1 MNDNIKMNI
10 IQEKFLGVLLG
21 GCIGDVLGSINEN
34 KSYDAI
40 RKKGVITTFVRNRYT
55 DDTELT
61 IILANYLVG
70 NFRTEHSVVQTV
82 HEMYQEVVSTSR
94 RGYSK
99 KTKEI
104 LGNYHH
110 CSVSGEADTNG
121 SVMRIAPMAL
131 VPISKDSNLRDYIK
145 QVVYCTHGENKNAID
160 VCFIHVKLLKSL
172 IHGRTGGG
180 QLDSANKVHSYV
192 LELTKRVKNLEIYPL
207 VKLIGQKSMVFSSDT
222 DDTDDMLNSNVVK
235 NIFGFDF
242 MQINAIKCYICV
254 LVCFLYNFN
263 NPKNG
268 LIMAANIGGDTDTI
282 AKLVGDL
289 FGATY
294 GIKWIP
300 EEWKKPEGHDVLKS
314 LSESLFEK

>member
-1 MNDNIKMNI
+1 MSN
-10 IQEKFLGVLLG
+10 IQEKFMGVLLG

-34 KSYDAI
+34 KSYDDI
-40 RKKGVITTFVRNRYT
+40 RKKSLIKTFIRNRYT
-55 DDTELT
+55 DDTEMT
-61 IILANYLVG
+61 IILAQYLVN
-70 NFRTEHSVVQTV
+70 NFRTEHSIVQTV
-82 HEMYQEVVSTSR
+82 HEMYQKVISTSR

-99 KTKEI
+99 KTKEV

-121 SVMRIAPMAL
+121 SVMRISPMAL

-172 IHGRTGGG
+172 IHGRTVNGK
-180 QLDSANKVHSYV
+180 LVHLNSATKAHEYV

-207 VKLIGQKSMVFSSDT
+207 VKLIGQKSLVFSSS
-222 DDTDDMLNSNVVK
+222 DMLNSNVVE
-235 NIFGFDF
+235 NIFGFNF

-254 LVCFLYNFN
+254 LVCFLYNFD

-289 FGATY
+289 FGAAY
-294 GIKWIP
+294 GVKWIP
-300 EEWKKPEGHDVLKS
+300 EEWKEPEGYDVLKS
-314 LSESLFEK
+314 LAESLFEKN